1 MAACGLSLV
10 TALSLLIAAASL
22 VAEHGLWS
30 VGSVVAMHTGLV
42 ALLQVGSSWTRDQPV
57 FLALAGGF

>member
-42 ALLQVGSSWTRDQPV
+42 ACCRWDLPGPGTNQCSLH
-57 FLALAGGF
+57 